1 MNIILLSGGS
11 GKRLWPLSSNTR
23 SKQFL
28 KVLRSPGGEHES
40 MIQRVYRQLHENL
53 GDVPVV
59 VSTTDAQKDTI
70 RRQLGDGVDIALE
83 PERRDTFPAIALAAV
98 FLASERGCRE
108 DETVLVMPVDAYAEE
123 GYFKTLQK
131 MDQAVQDGAADMV
144 LMGIR
149 PTYPAAKYG
158 YIVPVAEQ
166 TSSLMKVSHFV
177 EKPPV
182 EKAVELL
189 DMGAFWNGGVF
200 AFKMSYLLGIV
211 KRYMEPRSY
220 SYIRENYGKL
230 RKISFD
236 YEIVE
241 SCDSIAM
248 VPYYGM
254 WKDLGT
260 WNTLCDV
267 MEDLNAGYV
276 VSGQG
281 MENTH
286 VINELDIPVVALGL
300 KNTVIA
306 ACPDGILVTEKWHSG
321 LLKEYVDQIDQR
333 PMYEARQWGS
343 YKVLNYMNHGD
354 GKKSLTKHLEI
365 LPGKSL
371 SYQLHRNR
379 DEIWTVVDG
388 TGDIVLDGHVRNV
401 RRGDVAYI
409 DRMTKHSVRAATDLH
424 LIEVQ
429 IGEELSEDDIER
441 FPWNWEEGG
450 KS

>member
-28 KVLRSPGGEHES
+28 KVLRAPNGERES
-40 MIQRVYRQLHENL
+40 MIQRVYRQIHENL
-53 GDVPVV
+53 GDIPLV
-59 VSTTDAQKDTI
+59 VSTTDTQKDTI
-70 RRQLGDGVDIALE
+70 RQQLGDGVDIALE

-98 FLASERGCRE
+98 FLASERGCPR
-108 DETVLVMPVDAYAEE
+108 DETVLIMPVDAYAED
-123 GYFKTLQK
+123 GYFKTLCK
-131 MDQAVQDGAADMV
+131 MDRAVQRSEADIV
-144 LMGIR
+144 LMGIK

-158 YIVPVAEQ
+158 YIIPVVEQ
-166 TSSLMKVSHFV
+166 TSDLMKVSYFE
-177 EKPPV
+177 EKPT
-182 EKAVELL
+182 EKRAAELL
-189 DMGAFWNGGVF
+189 DKGAFWNGGVF
-200 AFKMSYLLGIV
+200 AFRMGYILDIVRRYIEPKSYA
-211 KRYMEPRSY
+211 
-220 SYIRENYGKL
+220 YIRENYGKL
-230 RKISFD
+230 HRISFD

-241 SCDSIAM
+241 TCDSIAM

-281 MENTH
+281 VENTH
-286 VINELDIPVVALGL
+286 IINEMDIPVVALGL

-306 ACPDGILVTEKWHSG
+306 ACPDGILVTDKSRSG
-321 LLKEYVDQIDQR
+321 LLKEYVDKIDQR

-343 YKVLNYMNHGD
+343 YKVLNYMSHGD
-354 GKKSLTKHLEI
+354 GKNSLTKHLEV
-365 LPGKSL
+365 LPGRSL
-371 SYQLHRNR
+371 SYQRHKNR
-379 DEIWTVVDG
+379 DEIWTIIDG
-388 TGDIVLDGHVRNV
+388 HGNIVLDGHVRNV

-409 DRMTKHSVRAATDLH
+409 NRMMKHSVRAVTELH
-424 LIEVQ
+424 MIEVQ

-441 FPWNWEEGG
+441 FSWNWEED
-450 KS
+450 SES